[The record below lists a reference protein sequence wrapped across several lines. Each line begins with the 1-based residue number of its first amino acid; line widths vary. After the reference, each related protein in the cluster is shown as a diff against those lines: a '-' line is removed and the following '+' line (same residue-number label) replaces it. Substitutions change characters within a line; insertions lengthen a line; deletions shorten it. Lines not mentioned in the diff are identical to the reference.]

1 MQVTEWAGR
10 FSSASDADPVIA
22 ASGQGF
28 SCSYLLDMGSSRA
41 LIKMVEGRVHRI
53 TPDPGPMDGYDFA
66 LRACAATW
74 REMARPAPEPGC
86 QGLFAASATR
96 DMRIEGDIA
105 VLMRNLGC
113 VTRQVELLRQVGVP
127 Q

>member
-1 MQVTEWAGR
+1 MELQDFRRNTFA
-10 FSSASDADPVIA
+10 ILCA
-22 ASGQGF
+22 AS
-28 SCSYLLDMGSSRA
+28 
-41 LIKMVEGRVHRI
+41 
-53 TPDPGPMDGYDFA
+53 
-66 LRACAATW
+66 
-74 REMARPAPEPGC
+74 
-86 QGLFAASATR
+86 LFAASATR